1 MVERKKS
8 QVILIKLKG
17 RTISRGRVEG
27 EVLLSRDSI
36 SFLGSVDPK
45 TGIVIEEK
53 HALTGKSIKGRVL
66 IFPHGKGSTVGSY
79 VMYQLKKN
87 GAAPAAIINLE
98 TEPIVAV
105 GAIISEIP
113 LVDMLERDPYEVLND
128 GDIVLVNGSEGYVE
142 LIKKRDD
149 KTEKMRNQTEINTQ
163 RADE

>member
-1 MVERKKS
+1 MAEHKKK
-8 QVILIKLKG
+8 QVVFIKFKG
-17 RTISRGRVEG
+17 RTISRGCAEG
-27 EVLLSRDSI
+27 EVLLSTDPI

-53 HALTGKSIKGRVL
+53 HSLVGKSIKGKVL

-87 GAAPAAIINLE
+87 GAAPAAIINVE

-113 LVDMLERDPYEVLND
+113 LVDKLEQNPYEVLKN
-128 GDIVLVNGSEGYVE
+128 GDLVMVNGSEGYIE
-142 LIKKRDD
+142 LIKQENGKN
-149 KTEKMRNQTEINTQ
+149 EE
-163 RADE
+163 